1 MLDFCPFDFN
11 KIDMNNLAYE
21 LVFADEWTWERVKK
35 ETVIGKVPNL
45 LSVKM
50 MTDVTFIIRTGM
62 IKDLWRFNMLFFW
75 KTGIQEEKT
84 DFSSCWN

>member
-21 LVFADEWTWERVKK
+21 LVFADEWTWEKVKK
-35 ETVIGKVPNL
+35 KTVIGEDPKPFINE
-45 LSVKM
+45 
-50 MTDVTFIIRTGM
+50 TDDRRNTHY
-62 IKDLWRFNMLFFW
+62 KDREDKNLWRFNMLCFW

>member
-21 LVFADEWTWERVKK
+21 LVFTDEWTWERVKN
-35 ETVIGKVPNL
+35 ETVIGEEPKPFINENDDRRNTHYKDREDKKLVEVQL
-45 LSVKM
+45 LC
-50 MTDVTFIIRTGM
+50 
-62 IKDLWRFNMLFFW
+62 FW
-75 KTGIQEEKT
+75 KTGIQEEKP